1 MLAAG
6 AVHAASASASFAVSA
21 SVASGCTVTAPPLAF
36 GTYTAG
42 SGDVNASSTI
52 HVTCS
57 NTSLFAVGL
66 STGATAGASYAQRL
80 LAAGTNTLQY
90 NLYTTATYGAVW
102 GDGSGA
108 TQVRS
113 GVGAGAGNAL
123 AFTVY
128 GKIPDN
134 TTNRATS
141 AGNYSDVILV
151 VVVY

>member
-6 AVHAASASASFAVSA
+6 AVHAASASAHFTVSA
-21 SVASGCTVTAPPLAF
+21 SVASGCTVTAAALSF

-42 SGDVNASSTI
+42 LGDANAASTI
-52 HVTCS
+52 GVTCS

-66 STGATAGASYAQRL
+66 SAGGTPGASYVQRL
-80 LAAGTNTLQY
+80 LGSGANTLQY
-90 NLYTTATYGAVW
+90 NLYTSGTYGAVW

-113 GVGAGAGNAL
+113 GVGAGSGNAV

-134 TTNRATS
+134 AANRASS